1 MEAILKE
8 GLAQLGLDTGS
19 IPALTEFSR
28 RLLEKNQVMNLT
40 AITEPA
46 DVARLHLLDCACLLT
61 AADFRGKQVVDVG
74 TGAGFPG
81 MPLRLLEPDFDL
93 TLLDSLGKRIDF
105 LQETVD
111 AMGLQRVRCV
121 HARAEEFARQHREQ
135 FDIAASRAVA
145 QLNVLCELAL
155 PLVKVGGQFL
165 AMKSVDTDDEIQRA
179 RSAIAQLGGQNWKNL
194 GLHHSRNGGSPP
206 GGHHPEGASHPGSLS
221 PALRPHQKSAVG
233 LSPQLYTRYLDMG
246 KIIAVVS
253 GKGGTGKTSFT
264 ANVGLALAALGKN
277 TLCLDCDITLRNL
290 DLALGLTDKAL
301 MDFSDVIAG
310 RCSLS
315 DATAVHPKYPGL
327 HLLTAPLSPGG
338 QLDVTDE
345 QMRQLLDQVRQEYDY
360 CLIDAPA
367 GLGQG
372 FRLATGCADCVVVIT
387 TTDASAL
394 RDAQHTVMLLDKRFT
409 TENLFLVVGRV
420 QKKLLRALH
429 STIDDAMDA
438 AGLPLLGVVPEDGDV
453 PYALNRGIPLR
464 DINYYAARA
473 YENIARR
480 ITGHQ
485 VPLMRI

>member
-1 MEAILKE
+1 
-8 GLAQLGLDTGS
+8 
-19 IPALTEFSR
+19 
-28 RLLEKNQVMNLT
+28 
-40 AITEPA
+40 
-46 DVARLHLLDCACLLT
+46 
-61 AADFRGKQVVDVG
+61 
-74 TGAGFPG
+74 
-81 MPLRLLEPDFDL
+81 
-93 TLLDSLGKRIDF
+93 
-105 LQETVD
+105 
-111 AMGLQRVRCV
+111 
-121 HARAEEFARQHREQ
+121 
-135 FDIAASRAVA
+135 
-145 QLNVLCELAL
+145 
-155 PLVKVGGQFL
+155 
-165 AMKSVDTDDEIQRA
+165 
-179 RSAIAQLGGQNWKNL
+179 
-194 GLHHSRNGGSPP
+194 
-206 GGHHPEGASHPGSLS
+206 
-221 PALRPHQKSAVG
+221 
-233 LSPQLYTRYLDMG
+233 MG

-315 DATAVHPKYPGL
+315 DAAADHPKYPKL
-327 HLLTAPLSPGG
+327 HLLTAPLSPQG
-338 QLDVTDE
+338 QLDVTDD

-394 RDAQHTVMLLDKRFT
+394 RDAQHTVMELDRFPT
-409 TENLFLVVGRV
+409 DKVHLVVNRV
-420 QKKLLRALH
+420 AKKLMRQLH
-429 STIDDAMDA
+429 TTIDDAMDA
-438 AGLPLLGVVPEDGDV
+438 AGLPLLGVVPEDSDV